1 MSRSRL
7 QFLVLAAAAAAVL
20 ASDSP
25 VSVGA
30 DDAQYTRL
38 QALGS
43 ASYDTALGGLASN
56 STCNSDNVVVR
67 RSW

>member
-1 MSRSRL
+1 MSRPRF
-7 QFLVLAAAAAAVL
+7 QCLVLAAAAAAVL

-38 QALGS
+38 QALGQE
-43 ASYDTALGGLASN
+43 SYDTALGGLASN
-56 STCNSDNVVVR
+56 STCNANNVVVR

>member
-1 MSRSRL
+1 MSRPRL
-7 QFLVLAAAAAAVL
+7 QFSVLTAAATAAL

-30 DDAQYTRL
+30 DDVQYTRL
-38 QALGS
+38 EALGE
-43 ASYDTALGGLASN
+43 ASYDTALEGLASN
-56 STCNSDNVVVR
+56 STCNADNVIVR